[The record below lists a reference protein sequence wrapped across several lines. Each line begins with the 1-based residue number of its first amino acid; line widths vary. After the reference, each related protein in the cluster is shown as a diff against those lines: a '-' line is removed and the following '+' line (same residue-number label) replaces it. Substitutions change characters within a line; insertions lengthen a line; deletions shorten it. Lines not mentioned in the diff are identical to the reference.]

1 MLGMHLVQGLDVGV
15 AQGGDI
21 LHAVCSL
28 NSGWI
33 KAHRGISM
41 GRMQSSGAI
50 LSKSDWVSYQNLCPG
65 TYLILV
71 PSDYS
76 PFSQDAFLTACS
88 GVMSQPY
95 RCPFCFAH
103 ALPVL
108 KEGAGDTLNSG

>member
-65 TYLILV
+65 TYVSALNGC
-71 PSDYS
+71 DYCQCEHAALATAFGL
-76 PFSQDAFLTACS
+76 PAGLLAQLLQDVGTAEVS
-88 GVMSQPY
+88 
-95 RCPFCFAH
+95 
-103 ALPVL
+103 
-108 KEGAGDTLNSG
+108 